1 MKKILTLVVISVLFA
16 APFAVAMENPA
27 VAKMI
32 AKVTKDLNADPGGS
46 DKIKAF
52 AVEKLIPFCT
62 NKVLVEAVKLHNAKN
77 MSLEEIK
84 KLDKEWMEAEEE
96 LPIMTVLLDNPCGKE
111 LKALAEVEMAVAKG
125 FVFDNQGATVGSLGV
140 PNDYWQ
146 GDEGKYQRTVK
157 DHSIEIGPIK
167 FDKAENTQLQHLALP
182 VIDEDGTVVGG
193 FLIGIFLEKL

>member
-1 MKKILTLVVISVLFA
+1 MKKFLTLALIGVLFV

-27 VAKMI
+27 VDKMI
-32 AKVTKDLNADPGGS
+32 AKVIKDINADPGGS
-46 DKIKAF
+46 EKIKAF
-52 AVEKLIPFCT
+52 AVEKLVPFCT
-62 NKVLVEAVKLHNAKN
+62 NKAFVEAVKSQNAKN
-77 MSLEEIK
+77 ISLEEIK

-96 LPIMTVLLDNPCGKE
+96 LPIMAELLENPCGKE
-111 LKALAEVEMAVAKG
+111 LQALAKKEMAVAKG
-125 FVFDNQGATVGSLGV
+125 FVFDNQGATVGSLGT

-146 GDEGKYQRTVK
+146 GDEGKYRRTVK

-167 FDKAENTQLQHLALP
+167 FDKAENAQLQHLAFP